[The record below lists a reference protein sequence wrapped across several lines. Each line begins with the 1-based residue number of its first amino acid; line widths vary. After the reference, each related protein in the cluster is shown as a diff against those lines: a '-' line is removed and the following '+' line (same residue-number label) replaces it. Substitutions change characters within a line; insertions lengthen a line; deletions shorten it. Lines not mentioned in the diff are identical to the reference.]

1 MLDARSHRG
10 NDNHRR
16 VFDES
21 SSNSRVEAPS
31 SLFTACDSIML
42 TEQRMVQYAD
52 RLNKLN

>member
-1 MLDARSHRG
+1 MLDVRSHRG
-10 NDNHRR
+10 NHRR